1 MLSKK
6 GRRTTFLGNIK
17 IGYRLLAL
25 VVFML
30 LLLTSIGALGIMGMK
45 KTVADVD
52 IVYKNNVLPLET
64 LQTIA
69 NLYRVDIIGS
79 VQHIRDN
86 TLPFEEG
93 QKSVD
98 EAMKAAVEK
107 WRAYASL
114 EHTAKEKKLITETQ
128 PLFDMAMGG
137 SFATTIKPLDKLKD
151 ILAKGD
157 RQELSNFFIDEL
169 NPTVEPIEQ
178 SLDKLIAL
186 HMTEAR
192 DAYKHSASLFGMVTT
207 IAVVS
212 IIVGFVLAIAFGYMI
227 VQGVIRP
234 LTELTCSVG
243 QISNGDLTVSIDYDS
258 GDEIGL
264 LGRDINKM
272 IQSFNG
278 TIGSM
283 LVSENRVVASVQ
295 KLKSEAE
302 KTAGGAKTQ
311 SLQAAHI
318 ATSAGEMSQTINT
331 IASNASAASNASSE
345 TMATAEK
352 GKRVADGAVET
363 VNRVYSS
370 TVELA
375 SMIEKLNNRVGEIGN
390 IITVINDIADQTN
403 LLALNAAIEAAR
415 AGEQGRGFAVVADEV
430 RKLAERT
437 IGATAEISKKIR
449 AVQSESLQT
458 TESMRDASGEVTRAN
473 EYISQVGD
481 ALTHIVE
488 SVQKV
493 RDQVTQI
500 AASVDEQTAVS
511 EDVVRSTEETSGIAK
526 EMEMMSV
533 EVAQEVEVL
542 IGIAE
547 ELRNTSSGFKTR
559 SNGNGVPQKTDFFG
573 VQSKGA
579 V

>member
-1 MLSKK
+1 MRVGKK
-6 GRRTTFLGNIK
+6 GKTLFLGNIK

-30 LLLTSIGALGIMGMK
+30 FLLTSIGALGIMGMK
-45 KTVADVD
+45 RTVAATDS
-52 IVYKNNVLPLET
+52 VYKKNVVPLKE
-64 LQTIA
+64 LKTIA
-69 NLYRVDIIGS
+69 DMYAINIVKS
-79 VQHIRDN
+79 VQRIRDN
-86 TLPFEEG
+86 TLSWDQG
-93 QKSVD
+93 RKSVD
-98 EAMKAAVEK
+98 EALLVTAEK
-107 WRAYASL
+107 WRAYAAL
-114 EHTAKEKKLITETQ
+114 EHTAQEKVLIAQTQ
-128 PLFDMAMGG
+128 PLFEIANN
-137 SFATTIKPLDKLKD
+137 PLNKLKD
-151 ILAKGD
+151 ALTKKD

-169 NPTVEPIEQ
+169 NPTIEPIEQ
-178 SLDKLIAL
+178 KIGELIAL
-186 HMTEAR
+186 HMEEAKQT
-192 DAYKHSASLFGMVTT
+192 YTQSESMFKTVTT
-207 IAVVS
+207 IAMVS
-212 IIVGFVLAIAFGYMI
+212 IIAGFVLAIAFGYMI

-234 LTELTCSVG
+234 LTELTGSVG

-258 GDEIGL
+258 VDEIGL

-278 TIGSM
+278 MIGRM
-283 LVSENRVVASVQ
+283 LVSENKVIASVV

-331 IASNASAASNASSE
+331 IASNALAASNASSE
-345 TMATAEK
+345 TMETAEK

-430 RKLAERT
+430 RRLAERT
-437 IGATAEISKKIR
+437 IGATAEISGKIR

-458 TESMRDASGEVTRAN
+458 TESMRDASDEVTKAN

-493 RDQVTQI
+493 RDQITQI

-526 EMEMMSV
+526 EMETMSV

-547 ELRNTSSGFKTR
+547 ELRSSSSEFKTQ
-559 SNGNGVPQKTDFFG
+559 SNGNGSPQDSEILG
-573 VQSKGA
+573 VRSGGA